1 MNDELPLKAVIDIDD
16 MAEAIAHFD
25 DCICIKR
32 NGHIFLCNSMTPEH
46 LDLFLAAKDWSPE
59 IIDAVFTYGTFL
71 VRRSARKQKKRP
83 ALAVIKMSDD
93 EP

>member
-16 MAEAIAHFD
+16 MADAIAHFD

-32 NGHIFLCNSMTPEH
+32 NGHIFLCNSVAPEH
-46 LDLFLAAKDWSPE
+46 LDLFLGAKDWSPE
-59 IIDAVFTYGTFL
+59 IIDAVFQYGTFL
-71 VRRSARKQKKRP
+71 VRRSTRRQKKRP
-83 ALAVIKMSDD
+83 ALAVVKINDG